1 MRNGSES
8 AFGRRS
14 AGSDRQDRRSDS
26 DWRSRSARITV
37 EAVFPAAPLEPSA
50 RVLTALTGLVAVLAP
65 LVLLLAQPRGLLVL
79 VMLPALLV
87 ALVALPM
94 GLSPAGYA
102 VGSGDLAVLR
112 RGTRPLLFPLRT
124 LLAAR
129 PTAMPRSLRLLGS
142 GGMFG
147 WWGRFT
153 NRDWGRFKAYATDRR
168 RGVLLEWPGFKLFVS
183 PEDPEA
189 FCRAVL
195 ERSRRQRPSR
205 QGGRKEQRP

>member
-1 MRNGSES
+1 MRKGVES
-8 AFGRRS
+8 AGGRQPTD
-14 AGSDRQDRRSDS
+14 SDRQ
-26 DWRSRSARITV
+26 SRSAQITV
-37 EAVFPAAPLEPSA
+37 EAVFPIAPLERNA
-50 RVLTALTGLVAVLAP
+50 RVVTAVTGLLAVLLP
-65 LVLLLAQPRGLLVL
+65 LALLLAQPRGRGLLVL
-79 VMLPALLV
+79 VASPALLV

-94 GLSPAGYA
+94 ALSPSGYA

-112 RGTRPLLFPLRT
+112 RGTRPLLFPLGS

-129 PTAMPRSLRLLGS
+129 PTAMPRSLRMLGS

-147 WWGRFT
+147 WWGRFA

-183 PEDPEA
+183 PEDPDT

-195 ERSRRQRPSR
+195 ARSARKGRR
-205 QGGRKEQRP
+205 

>member
-1 MRNGSES
+1 VNGVES
-8 AFGRRS
+8 ASGRRS
-14 AGSDRQDRRSDS
+14 TNSDRLRRSG
-26 DWRSRSARITV
+26 RSARITV
-37 EAVFPAAPLEPSA
+37 EAAFPAAPLEPSA
-50 RVLTALTGLVAVLAP
+50 RVLTALAGLIAVLAP

-87 ALVALPM
+87 ALVAVPM
-94 GLSPAGYA
+94 VLSPAGYA

-112 RGTRPLLFPLRT
+112 RGTRPLLFPLRS

-147 WWGRFT
+147 WWGRFA

-195 ERSRRQRPSR
+195 ARS
-205 QGGRKEQRP
+205 GRKGRP

>member
-1 MRNGSES
+1 LES
-8 AFGRRS
+8 AFGRRPT
-14 AGSDRQDRRSDS
+14 DPNRQRQLRRPE
-26 DWRSRSARITV
+26 RTRTAQITV
-37 EAVFPAAPLEPSA
+37 EAVFPAAPLERNA
-50 RVLTALTGLVAVLAP
+50 RVVTALTGLLAVLLP
-65 LVLLLAQPRGLLVL
+65 LALLLAQPGGRGLLVL
-79 VMLPALLV
+79 VASPALLV
-87 ALVALPM
+87 AVVALPLV
-94 GLSPAGYA
+94 LSPAGYA

-112 RGTRPLLFPLRT
+112 RGTRPLLFPLGS

-129 PTAMPRSLRLLGS
+129 QTAMPRSLRMLGS

-147 WWGRFT
+147 WWGRFA

-195 ERSRRQRPSR
+195 ARS
-205 QGGRKEQRP
+205 GRKGRR

>member
-1 MRNGSES
+1 MNGLES
-8 AFGRRS
+8 AGGRQPTD
-14 AGSDRQDRRSDS
+14 SDRQ
-26 DWRSRSARITV
+26 SRSAQITV
-37 EAVFPAAPLEPSA
+37 EAVFPIAPLERNA
-50 RVLTALTGLVAVLAP
+50 RVVTAVTGLLAVLLP
-65 LVLLLAQPRGLLVL
+65 LALLLAQPRGRGLLVL
-79 VMLPALLV
+79 VASPALLV

-94 GLSPAGYA
+94 ALSPSGYA

-112 RGTRPLLFPLRT
+112 RGTRPLLFPLGS

-129 PTAMPRSLRLLGS
+129 PTAMPRSLRMLGS

-147 WWGRFT
+147 WWGRFA

-183 PEDPEA
+183 PEDPDT

-195 ERSRRQRPSR
+195 ARSARKGRR
-205 QGGRKEQRP
+205 

>member
-1 MRNGSES
+1 M
-8 AFGRRS
+8 
-14 AGSDRQDRRSDS
+14 
-26 DWRSRSARITV
+26 TV
-37 EAVFPAAPLEPSA
+37 EAPFPAAPLERNA
-50 RVLTALTGLVAVLAP
+50 RVVTALAALVAILAP
-65 LVLLLAQPRGLLVL
+65 MALLLAQPRGLLVL
-79 VMLPALLV
+79 VASPTLLV
-87 ALVALPM
+87 AVVALPLV
-94 GLSPAGYA
+94 LSPAGYA

-112 RGTRPLLFPLRT
+112 RGTRPLLFPLGS

-129 PTAMPRSLRLLGS
+129 PTAMPRSLRMLGS

-147 WWGRFT
+147 WWGRFA

-195 ERSRRQRPSR
+195 ARSETRRRS
-205 QGGRKEQRP
+205 

>member
-1 MRNGSES
+1 LES
-8 AFGRRS
+8 ASGRRPTN
-14 AGSDRQDRRSDS
+14 SDR
-26 DWRSRSARITV
+26 RSRSARTAQITV
-37 EAVFPAAPLEPSA
+37 EAAFPAAPLEPSA
-50 RVLTALTGLVAVLAP
+50 RVLTALTGVIAVLAP

-87 ALVALPM
+87 ALVAVPM

-102 VGSGDLAVLR
+102 VGAGDLAVLR
-112 RGTRPLLFPLRT
+112 RGTRPLLFPLRS

-195 ERSRRQRPSR
+195 ARS
-205 QGGRKEQRP
+205 GRKGRR